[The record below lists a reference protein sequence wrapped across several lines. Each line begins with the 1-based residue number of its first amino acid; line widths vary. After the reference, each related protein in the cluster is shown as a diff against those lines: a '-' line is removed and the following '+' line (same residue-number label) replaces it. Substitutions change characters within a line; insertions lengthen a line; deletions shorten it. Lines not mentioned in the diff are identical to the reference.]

1 MEASEWFIFLTSNK
15 KNIMSVYVLS
25 CLSDFYILL
34 ALLTID
40 MLCSSNEGCIQVA
53 SEVNHTPLENMVID
67 MFGLD
72 TKSDPFES
80 KQGKKVK
87 RRQRQRKLYNEAEG
101 LC

>member
-1 MEASEWFIFLTSNK
+1 
-15 KNIMSVYVLS
+15 
-25 CLSDFYILL
+25 
-34 ALLTID
+34 
-40 MLCSSNEGCIQVA
+40 
-53 SEVNHTPLENMVID
+53 